1 MRSLP
6 NIDKSAF
13 RRGEYV
19 GYGAGR
25 VWRIRKLNR
34 WHALANLPGSPHRD
48 FSFVELVGDTLADIS
63 RQLAA
68 LPIDTARTLPAVN
81 AVEG

>member
-19 GYGAGR
+19 GYGAGH
-25 VWRIRKLNR
+25 VWRIRQTQFGGWKWAAHVPKDDTR
-34 WHALANLPGSPHRD
+34 AT
-48 FSFVELVGDTLADIS
+48 VYGDTLAMVS

-81 AVEG
+81 VVEG